1 LLHAFE
7 RLFVWTGGALFVSS
21 LALLVFT
28 YGVTFR
34 PVPGFNPAA
43 LVVDV
48 LLLTVFAFHHSL
60 FAREGAKRAV
70 ARVVPER
77 LVRSAYVWIASLLL
91 IGVCLLWRNIGG
103 EIYRATG
110 PLVWLVRLIQPIG
123 LALIAR
129 SVTAISA
136 LELAGIRAPTVRD
149 ALQDRGPY
157 GFVRHPLY
165 LGWVLCVFGDTDMT
179 VDRLTFAIATTFYVC
194 LAIPWEERSLERE
207 FPSAYARYKQKVKWR
222 VIPYVY

>member
-1 LLHAFE
+1 M
-7 RLFVWTGGALFVSS
+7 FVWTGGALFVGS

-34 PVPGFNPAA
+34 PVAGFDRTA
-43 LVVDV
+43 LVVDLV
-48 LLLTVFAFHHSL
+48 LVTVFALHHSL
-60 FAREGAKRAV
+60 FAREWAKRAV
-70 ARVVPER
+70 ARVVPDR
-77 LVRSAYVWIASLLL
+77 LVRSVYVWIASLLL
-91 IGVCLLWRNIGG
+91 IAVCLLWRNIGG

-123 LALIAR
+123 LTLIAS

-136 LELAGIRAPTVRD
+136 LELAGIRAPAARD

-157 GFVRHPLY
+157 GLVRHPLY

-179 VDRLTFAIATTFYVC
+179 VDRLTFAVATTFYLC

-207 FPSAYARYKQKVKWR
+207 FPAAYALYKRKVKWR